1 LNKHSGDDSPQNTSC
16 AHGVAVLVSVML
28 IFYVHSNQFA
38 TGWTVRGLNPVGGP
52 RFSLPVLT
60 GPEAH
65 AASLY
70 SGFLVCFSGVKQPEP
85 GV

>member
-1 LNKHSGDDSPQNTSC
+1 MGFNSGFKGLMC
-16 AHGVAVLVSVML
+16 
-28 IFYVHSNQFA
+28 YVHNNQLA

-65 AASLY
+65 AASCTVG
-70 SGFLVCFSGVKQPEP
+70 S
-85 GV
+85 